1 LVYTS
6 IAAGLSAA
14 FCWGTA
20 DYLSRSQSEKVGYY
34 RTVVYSHITTLVVI
48 LLLVPFISPT
58 LVAPMSPMVA
68 LAMAGALNFVAF
80 IFLYRAFHSG
90 VVSVVAPVAYTY
102 PAVTTVLSIVILGT
116 VLSPVRI
123 LAIAGIILGVILLST
138 RFSELT
144 RVFRGAGNAELTAG
158 VGSAIGSSLF
168 FGSVYIAI
176 GYAAPMVSL
185 VVPVMVLRT
194 MGIVAGVALAPV
206 LRQDIRPSRLTFS
219 KTMVVM
225 GVLETVGF
233 LSFTY
238 GISVGGGT
246 LPIVAAISGMG
257 GAVAASYGLYFLKER
272 LEPNQLVGVVLSLL
286 GVFVLLY
293 LGG

>member
-6 IAAGLSAA
+6 IVAGLSAA

-48 LLLVPFISPT
+48 LVLVPFISPN
-58 LVAPMSPMVA
+58 LVAPVSPLIA
-68 LAMAGALNFVAF
+68 LAAAGALNFVAF
-80 IFLYRAFHSG
+80 IFLYRSYHSG

-116 VLSPVRI
+116 VLSSARI
-123 LAIAGIILGVILLST
+123 LAITGIILGVILLST

-144 RVFRGAGNAELTAG
+144 RSFRGAGRAKLTAG
-158 VGSAIGSSLF
+158 VGSALGSSVF
-168 FGSVYIAI
+168 FGTVYLAIA
-176 GYAAPMVSL
+176 YAAPVVSV
-185 VVPVMVLRT
+185 VVPVMVLRVI
-194 MGIVAGVALAPV
+194 GIAAGFALAPALHQEV
-206 LRQDIRPSRLTFS
+206 APSRLTFS
-219 KTMVVM
+219 RTMVAM

-238 GISVGGGT
+238 GLSAGGGT

-272 LEPNQLVGVVLSLL
+272 LEPNQLVGVALSLL
-286 GVFVLLY
+286 GVFALLY